1 MGSSFDRNQFQQ
13 YWHCLWGF
21 PYLSFVF
28 SFINMILFSLS
39 HIQCV
44 YIYIIQHTCIYY
56 TQYIYW
62 KNIYLSWGN
71 VNYKLLQNMI
81 IICLDKKTKHLIIWN
96 STFFKGKSITCTW
109 SYPHRLSNT
118 VLSSISAYRS
128 LSNHILFVFLFIK
141 TFYMSCNLL

>member
-1 MGSSFDRNQFQQ
+1 MGISFDRNQFQQ

-21 PYLSFVF
+21 SYLSFVF

-39 HIQCV
+39 HI
-44 YIYIIQHTCIYY
+44 Y

-62 KNIYLSWGN
+62 KNINLSWGN
-71 VNYKLLQNMI
+71 VNYILLQNMI

-109 SYPHRLSNT
+109 SYLHRLSNT